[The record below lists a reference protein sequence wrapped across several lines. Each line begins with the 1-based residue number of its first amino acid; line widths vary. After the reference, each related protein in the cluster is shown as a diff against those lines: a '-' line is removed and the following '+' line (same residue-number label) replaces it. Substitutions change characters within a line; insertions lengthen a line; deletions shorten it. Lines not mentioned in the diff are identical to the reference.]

1 MPTTDLTSVRASS
14 LPLAFRCAASLRPE
28 GPRIDSVHEA
38 AADGIAAHECLRALV
53 DRGSIDWDGIPEVA
67 ERHGADPEQVRIL
80 CALGVRLW
88 KSVSAG
94 FAGALTEVAMSAEVM
109 PGVLLTGH
117 ADLVATN
124 GTVAHVGDWK
134 TGRKDSDYSHQMR
147 AYGALVMLDNPELT
161 EVTVSV
167 LWVRDE
173 EIESYR
179 MTRAGAETWLRE
191 LANRVIRWDGVYRTG
206 SHCAHCP
213 RSHECE
219 AAKAMVRRDVAV
231 VADPMTVARAEGEL
245 ALMSPS
251 EIVDVFKKADMV
263 VKYAERV
270 RGAIKAHVEQHGDIV
285 ADGVRLTLVAEQRR
299 EVDLVKAWPV
309 MEAAG
314 FTDEDFAAVATL
326 SASKMEKVVAAKAE
340 RGKGAAAKRALEG
353 ALDAVQAI
361 KIREIKKLQAK
372 RA

>member
-1 MPTTDLTSVRASS
+1 MTTTDLTSVRASS

-124 GTVAHVGDWK
+124 GTVAHVWDWK

-179 MTRAGAETWLRE
+179 MTRAGAEAWLRE
-191 LANRVIRWDGVYRTG
+191 LADRVIRWDGVYRTG

-219 AAKAMVRRDVAV
+219 AAKAMARRDLEV

-251 EIVDVFKKADMV
+251 EIVDVFKKVDMV
-263 VKYAERV
+263 AKYAERV

-285 ADGVRLTLVAEQRR
+285 ADGTRLTVVTENRR
-299 EVDLVKAWPV
+299 NVDPLKAWPV
-309 MEAAG
+309 LEGAG
-314 FTDEDFAAVATL
+314 FTDEDFAEAMTL
-326 SASKMEKVVAAKAE
+326 SASKLEKVVASKAE
-340 RGKGAAAKRALEG
+340 RGKCAAAVRALQG
-353 ALDAVQAI
+353 ALEAAQAI
-361 KIREIKKLQAK
+361 EIREIKKLQAK

>member
-1 MPTTDLTSVRASS
+1 PRRSSDLRWCCGSCEEARPTPDPWPAAVARGRDSLRHPPPCRPRAPAGGQGHIGRIPMPTTDLTSVRASS

-38 AADGIAAHECLRALV
+38 AADGIAAHECLRALM
-53 DRGSIDWDGIPEVA
+53 DRGAIDWDGIPEVA

-80 CALGVRLW
+80 CSLGVRLW
-88 KSVSAG
+88 KSVSAV

-147 AYGALVMLDNPELT
+147 AYGALVMLDNLELT

-179 MTRAGAETWLRE
+179 MTRAGAEAWLRE
-191 LANRVIRWDGVYRTG
+191 LADRVIRWDGVYRTG
-206 SHCAHCP
+206 SHCAQD
-213 RSHECE
+213 RKSTRLNSSHV
-219 AAKAMVRRDVAV
+219 KISYAV
-231 VADPMTVARAEGEL
+231 FCL
-245 ALMSPS
+245 
-251 EIVDVFKKADMV
+251 K
-263 VKYAERV
+263 
-270 RGAIKAHVEQHGDIV
+270 
-285 ADGVRLTLVAEQRR
+285 
-299 EVDLVKAWPV
+299 
-309 MEAAG
+309 
-314 FTDEDFAAVATL
+314 
-326 SASKMEKVVAAKAE
+326 
-340 RGKGAAAKRALEG
+340 
-353 ALDAVQAI
+353 
-361 KIREIKKLQAK
+361 KIR
-372 RA
+372 